1 MTPSTLR
8 SKDPTGVRPY
18 RVSAYLPY
26 IWLAPEYP
34 RCLIEKHATSIE
46 KKKEKKK
53 EKKTA
58 HPAWSI
64 VRARQVTW
72 KLGVEFQ
79 KCCTGGPRLVPCP
92 GKNCWRTKC
101 SKNTTVFVRNDKL
114 RIVVQFQ
121 QRENTFIL
129 EISSWKSFVSP
140 CRINENKIF
149 FLHNFRLVPPT
160 LDISLSLSFVSNYP
174 FRYRTAWPSER
185 HDSIRNSSPRRNFR
199 IHHDD
204 SSFRFL
210 LFSPPRSRD
219 LCQI

>member
-1 MTPSTLR
+1 MTHESFETFQTIWQFWNHEGKSIRNELLDRIFPLVIFLDRPFPPFQIIGISRINNIRIRLPVTRWSRGMTPSTLR

-46 KKKEKKK
+46 KKKEKK
-53 EKKTA
+53 TA

-72 KLGVEFQ
+72 KLGVEFR

-114 RIVVQFQ
+114 RIVV
-121 QRENTFIL
+121 
-129 EISSWKSFVSP
+129 
-140 CRINENKIF
+140 
-149 FLHNFRLVPPT
+149 
-160 LDISLSLSFVSNYP
+160 
-174 FRYRTAWPSER
+174 
-185 HDSIRNSSPRRNFR
+185 
-199 IHHDD
+199 
-204 SSFRFL
+204 
-210 LFSPPRSRD
+210 
-219 LCQI
+219 